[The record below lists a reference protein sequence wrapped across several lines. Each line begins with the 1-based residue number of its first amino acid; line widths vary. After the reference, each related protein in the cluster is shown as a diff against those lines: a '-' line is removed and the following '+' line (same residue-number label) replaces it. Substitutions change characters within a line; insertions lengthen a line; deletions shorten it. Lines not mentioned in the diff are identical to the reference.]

1 MKVALFIPCYVDQF
15 YPQVGMATVRLLE
28 HFGVEHEFPAGQTC
42 CGQPMANSGCMSEA
56 LPLAKKYVKEFD
68 GYDYIVAPSGSCVS
82 MVRNHYA
89 DFFKDDEQPA
99 QTVRSNTYE
108 LTEFL
113 TNVLKVDEISGHFP
127 HQVGLHKSCHGLRE
141 LRLGSCSENMNND
154 ADLMRG
160 LLQPLQ
166 GISFSKLRRPDEC
179 CGFGGTFAVDEEA
192 VSCVMGDD
200 RIADHLEAGTEVLTA
215 GDMSC
220 LMHLEGI
227 IKRKKHPIKV
237 MHLAEILADAI
248 VGSPSQSAV

>member
-1 MKVALFIPCYVDQF
+1 
-15 YPQVGMATVRLLE
+15 
-28 HFGVEHEFPAGQTC
+28 
-42 CGQPMANSGCMSEA
+42 
-56 LPLAKKYVKEFD
+56 
-68 GYDYIVAPSGSCVS
+68 
-82 MVRNHYA
+82 
-89 DFFKDDEQPA
+89 
-99 QTVRSNTYE
+99 
-108 LTEFL
+108 
-113 TNVLKVDEISGHFP
+113 
-127 HQVGLHKSCHGLRE
+127 
-141 LRLGSCSENMNND
+141 
-154 ADLMRG
+154 MRG

-192 VSCVMGDD
+192 VSCVMVDD